1 MKFVKRKAFSLLEIS
16 IVIMIIGILI
26 AGIAQAIEMFS
37 EASLKSARNLSKLSR
52 VSRIEDL
59 TLWLDATAS
68 EAFDKEKDDTSKV
81 SIWKDTN
88 AGASSIIS
96 SSSSS
101 ASLYPSYASSAINK
115 LPAVS
120 FKKTSSL
127 VGNCVTVP
135 NGSFINSS
143 EDFTLYLIYNPKTLD
158 DGIIIEKNN
167 ASATTFPFSLE
178 LLSGSYKF
186 SVKNSTN
193 TISVISPKQPRINTP
208 NLIRLSRIKDSQI
221 EIAIDG
227 ISTTQADTPNT
238 AEIEVIIDG
247 VNTTQ
252 TIIIPSSA
260 LNNAE
265 LAIGCRNGATP
276 ANFINGDIGETAF
289 YNRNLN
295 PKDKSD
301 IEEYLYKKWKMKKF
315 EGTLPATITPLPV
328 NTCLVSAGT
337 GYSAKSQLSIGS
349 GTFSCDV
356 AGYSG
361 TINYTCPSSGGTAT
375 ISGSCTSNTC
385 TVSAGTG
392 YTARSLSLIGSDSFS
407 CDVAGYNGTI
417 NYTCPSSGGTATIT
431 GSCTAN
437 TCSVTAGTGYIA
449 KPQLFGSGSFPCD
462 VAGYTGTINYSCTT
476 DGATVAGNGSCTPIT
491 CSVSAG
497 TGYTA
502 KPQLSFGSGSFPCD
516 TGYSGTINYNCP
528 SSGGTINGTGTCTES
543 PIKCYAKDMLG
554 FRGTNYLDTI
564 YNVYDP
570 STYMIVNNSQFY
582 IDNAQQSIL
591 PLVNR
596 LKLYDVYHGSV
607 NHSSRDGIRSYFDP
621 IDMSKFPQTAYQ
633 SSIVLYH
640 TNANNSE
647 YGIYGEHTFTKYA
660 RVLGYGN
667 NTFNCDSGFTGTLT
681 YDCETDAS
689 TLNPISGS
697 CTAN

>member
-1 MKFVKRKAFSLLEIS
+1 
-16 IVIMIIGILI
+16 
-26 AGIAQAIEMFS
+26 
-37 EASLKSARNLSKLSR
+37 
-52 VSRIEDL
+52 
-59 TLWLDATAS
+59 
-68 EAFDKEKDDTSKV
+68 
-81 SIWKDTN
+81 
-88 AGASSIIS
+88 
-96 SSSSS
+96 
-101 ASLYPSYASSAINK
+101 
-115 LPAVS
+115 
-120 FKKTSSL
+120 
-127 VGNCVTVP
+127 
-135 NGSFINSS
+135 
-143 EDFTLYLIYNPKTLD
+143 
-158 DGIIIEKNN
+158 
-167 ASATTFPFSLE
+167 
-178 LLSGSYKF
+178 
-186 SVKNSTN
+186 
-193 TISVISPKQPRINTP
+193 
-208 NLIRLSRIKDSQI
+208 
-221 EIAIDG
+221 
-227 ISTTQADTPNT
+227 
-238 AEIEVIIDG
+238 
-247 VNTTQ
+247 
-252 TIIIPSSA
+252 
-260 LNNAE
+260 
-265 LAIGCRNGATP
+265 
-276 ANFINGDIGETAF
+276 
-289 YNRNLN
+289 
-295 PKDKSD
+295 
-301 IEEYLYKKWKMKKF
+301 MKKF
-315 EGTLPATITPLPV
+315 EGTLPATITPLPT

-392 YTARSLSLIGSDSFS
+392 YTARSLSQIGSNSFS

-437 TCSVTAGTGYIA
+437 TCSVTAGTGYTA

-491 CSVSAG
+491 CSISAG

-516 TGYSGTINYNCP
+516 VAGYTGTINYTCP
-528 SSGGTINGTGTCTES
+528 SSGGTVNGTGTCTAS

-591 PLVNR
+591 PLVNK

-607 NHSSRDGIRSYFDP
+607 NHSSRDGIRSYFNP

-633 SSIVLYH
+633 SSIVLYY
-640 TNANNSE
+640 TNANYSE

-660 RVLGYGN
+660 RVLSYGIN
-667 NTFNCDSGFTGTLT
+667 SFNCDSGFTGTLT
-681 YDCETDAS
+681 YDCSVDAS
-689 TLNPISGS
+689 TLNPSSGS